1 MNTRPLTIAA
11 TLALAIANISVA
23 HAQQQTQQQ
32 QTQQQQQQQQ
42 QAGALAAVPLTANL
56 TGSEIVGDT
65 VARTGSAKAELSL
78 MQATKEVC
86 YNLTL
91 TELQN
96 PTAAHIHKAAKGEN
110 GPSVLTFQIRTDTTV
125 TKACAKA
132 EDALFTD
139 IVANPANY
147 YVQVHTA
154 QFPRGAIRGQ
164 LVKPPLPF

>member
-32 QTQQQQQQQQ
+32 QQQQQ
-42 QAGALAAVPLTANL
+42 QAGALAAVPLTASL
-56 TGSEIVGDT
+56 TGTEIVGDT

-86 YNLTL
+86 YNITL

-110 GPSVLTFQIRTDTTV
+110 GPSVLTFQIRTDTAV

-164 LVKPPLPF
+164 LTKPPLPF